1 MPRYNRAKLVQEE
14 IKTSTMKRTL
24 FVIPAL
30 AIAAILAACAAPP
43 PAAPA
48 APVAEAPAAPAA
60 GEKDLLDTIK
70 ERGVVRVSTDANY
83 APQSFFDEA
92 TKSWTGFDVDVANEV
107 AKRMGVQ
114 VEFVTPDWSAI
125 TAGNWAGRWDVSI
138 GSMTITPDREK
149 VLDFTPPYYYTA
161 GQYGIRADL
170 KDTITDIAGLDG
182 KTICVG
188 ESTVYEQ
195 YLNGTLTMEGETLP
209 PAPKDVKVAPVK
221 TDLECIQSIQSGR
234 KDYDAFMTAANVIA
248 DAVKKGAPV
257 LALGNPVFA
266 DRVGISIDKSAQP
279 NAKFLAEL
287 SRIVEEMHADGTLT
301 KISQKYYD
309 GFDLSKVT
317 K

>member
-1 MPRYNRAKLVQEE
+1 M
-14 IKTSTMKRTL
+14 MKRSSFITS
-24 FVIPAL
+24 AL
-30 AIAAILAACAAPP
+30 AVAVILTACAAPP
-43 PAAPA
+43 TAAPAAPA
-48 APVAEAPAAPAA
+48 APATEATTASVAAS
-60 GEKDLLDTIK
+60 GDKDLLDAIK
-70 ERGVVRVSTDANY
+70 ERGVLRVSTDANY

-92 TKSWTGFDVDVANEV
+92 TKMWTGFDIDVANEV

-170 KDTITDIAGLDG
+170 KDAITDIAGLDG

-195 YLNGTLTMEGETLP
+195 YLNGKLTMEGETPP
-209 PAPKDVKVAPVK
+209 PAPKDIKVAPVK

-266 DRVGISIDKSAQP
+266 DRVGISIDKAAQP
-279 NAKFLAEL
+279 NARFLAEL

-301 KISQKYYD
+301 NISKKYYD
-309 GFDLSKVT
+309 GFDLTKVA

>member
-1 MPRYNRAKLVQEE
+1 
-14 IKTSTMKRTL
+14 MKRNSLLMTV
-24 FVIPAL
+24 FATI
-30 AIAAILAACAAPP
+30 AILAACAAPP
-43 PAAPA
+43 AAVPS
-48 APVAEAPAAPAA
+48 APAAPAEA
-60 GEKDLLDTIK
+60 TAAPATVGEKDLLDTIK
-70 ERGVVRVSTDANY
+70 ERGVMRVSTDANY

-92 TKSWTGFDVDVANEV
+92 TKTWTGFDIDVANEV

-138 GSMTITPDREK
+138 GSMTITPEREK

-170 KDTITDIAGLDG
+170 KEAITDIAGLDG

-195 YLNGTLTMEGETLP
+195 YLNGTLTMEGATLP
-209 PAPKDVKVAPVK
+209 PAPKNVKVAPVK

-266 DRVGISIDKSAQP
+266 DRVGISVDKAAQP

-309 GFDLSKVT
+309 GFDLTKVSE
-317 K
+317 

>member
-1 MPRYNRAKLVQEE
+1 M
-14 IKTSTMKRTL
+14 MKRSSFITS
-24 FVIPAL
+24 AL
-30 AIAAILAACAAPP
+30 AVAVILTACAAPP
-43 PAAPA
+43 TA
-48 APVAEAPAAPAA
+48 APVAPAAPATEA
-60 GEKDLLDTIK
+60 TTASVAASGDKDLLDVIK
-70 ERGVVRVSTDANY
+70 ERGVLRVSTDANY

-92 TKSWTGFDVDVANEV
+92 TKAWTGFDIDVANEV

-170 KDTITDIAGLDG
+170 KDAITDIAGLDG

-195 YLNGTLTMEGETLP
+195 YLNGKLTMEGETPP
-209 PAPKDVKVAPVK
+209 PAPKDIKVAPVK

-266 DRVGISIDKSAQP
+266 DRVGISIDKAAQP
-279 NAKFLAEL
+279 NARFLAEL

-301 KISQKYYD
+301 NISKKYYD
-309 GFDLSKVT
+309 GFDLTKVA